1 MLYHRSPR
9 DPPPP
14 RRSKRKSDDIE
25 ETPSK
30 KKKAKAATHEPV
42 DDSSERQPKWSK
54 LASALEQPS
63 SSPARTPI
71 ANEASASGSAAASP
85 ATTENKPRRKK
96 EITGKNVGGWISPH
110 FSKELDRSWLER
122 QKPAKTFDL
131 STYVPQVG
139 DTVL

>member
-30 KKKAKAATHEPV
+30 QKKAKAATPEPV
-42 DDSSERQPKWSK
+42 DSSERQPTWSK

-63 SSPARTPI
+63 SSLASAPI
-71 ANEASASGSAAASP
+71 ANEVLALGSAAASP
-85 ATTENKPRRKK
+85 ATSENKPRRKK
-96 EITGKNVGGWISPH
+96 EISGKNVGGWISPH

-122 QKPAKTFDL
+122 QKMAKTFDL
-131 STYVPQVG
+131 STYVPQIG